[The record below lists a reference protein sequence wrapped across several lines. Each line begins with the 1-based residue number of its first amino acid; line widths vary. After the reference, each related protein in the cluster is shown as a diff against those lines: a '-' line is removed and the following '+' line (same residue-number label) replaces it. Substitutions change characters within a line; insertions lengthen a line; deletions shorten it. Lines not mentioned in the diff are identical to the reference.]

1 MDVPELLARACAL
14 VPGDARS
21 DAGLSAGDVREYLRL
36 TEWDSALGILGDFPD
51 SPWQTVEFWSLLERA
66 AGRMWL
72 DREVAWC
79 RWRGWEAR
87 HGVIR
92 AELRLVPPDAAGGR
106 RLPIP
111 GEGRLRPMWAIGAP
125 SPDAGLHVARV
136 WVESA
141 PEIPPGGHGVI
152 RLAPLTPADW
162 RHLEPGAPITM
173 HEGRPVAGTATIVQ
187 VTAPPGHDGAEGE

>member
-1 MDVPELLARACAL
+1 MDVPELLARACDL
-14 VPGDARS
+14 VPADARC
-21 DAGLSAGDVREYLRL
+21 DAGLSADDVREYLRRA
-36 TEWDSALGILGDFPD
+36 EWDSALGILEDLPD
-51 SPWQTVEFWSLLERA
+51 SSWQTAQFWSLLERA
-66 AGRMWL
+66 AGQMW
-72 DREVAWC
+72 RERDVAWC

-111 GEGRLRPMWAIGAP
+111 GAGELRPMWAIGEPAP
-125 SPDAGLHVARV
+125 GLHVARV

-141 PEIPPGGHGVI
+141 PEIPPGGHGSI

-162 RHLEPGAPITM
+162 RHLAPGAPITM
-173 HEGRPVAGTATIVQ
+173 HEGRPASGTATIVQ
-187 VTAPPGHDGAEGE
+187 VTPPRPAEGEHDA